1 MHSVALSL
9 LATLSVLTL
18 TRTSALGQEGAAS
31 EARGPLVE
39 RQAEGRLSGHWD
51 AEFRLDTVWG
61 GVQPG
66 GERVARGN
74 IVMHPVPHLS
84 PGADVSRSVHPGR
97 FDVDFSDFGF
107 ELTSRDALGWYV
119 GKSEA
124 RLRLHPA
131 VGGGGVQMNG
141 VFDGD
146 SVTGTWR
153 RDAPNGGAAGRFT
166 LRRAGASGR

>member
-1 MHSVALSL
+1 
-9 LATLSVLTL
+9 
-18 TRTSALGQEGAAS
+18 
-31 EARGPLVE
+31 
-39 RQAEGRLSGHWD
+39 
-51 AEFRLDTVWG
+51 
-61 GVQPG
+61 
-66 GERVARGN
+66 
-74 IVMHPVPHLS
+74 MHPVPHLS

-124 RLRLHPA
+124 RLRLHPT

-141 VFDGD
+141 VFVGD
-146 SVTGTWR
+146 SITGAWR
-153 RDAPNGGAAGRFT
+153 RDTPSGGAAGRFT